1 MTNRKQLVPATLA
14 VAVFALAACG
24 GGGSSNDATP
34 DWSNPQTIHFAD
46 SLHIDLSAM
55 TKTPDGLYYKDIKEG
70 SGEEAE
76 AGDVAVVHYT
86 GYLPNGKVFD
96 ENGASD
102 EPYSFEMGI
111 GRVIRGWDL
120 GVQGMKIGGERL
132 LVIPPDLAYGSK
144 GADNTIPPNTTLVFD
159 IKLVN
164 LR

>member
-1 MTNRKQLVPATLA
+1 MKNRKQLVPAVLA
-14 VAVFALAACG
+14 VAAFTLAACG
-24 GGGSSNDATP
+24 GKTSSSETP

-46 SLHIDLSAM
+46 SLHIDLSSM
-55 TKTPDGLYYKDIKEG
+55 TKTADGLYYKDIKKG

-76 AGDVAVVHYT
+76 AGDVAVVHYI

-96 ENGASD
+96 KNTGSQT
-102 EPYSFEMGI
+102 PFSFEMGI

-159 IKLVN
+159 IWLVDV
-164 LR
+164 R

>member
-14 VAVFALAACG
+14 VAVFFLAACG
-24 GGGSSNDATP
+24 GGSSAKATH

-55 TKTPDGLYYKDIKEG
+55 TRTADGLYYKDITEG

-86 GYLPNGKVFD
+86 GYLPNGTVFD
-96 ENGASD
+96 KNGASD

-159 IKLVN
+159 IKLMN